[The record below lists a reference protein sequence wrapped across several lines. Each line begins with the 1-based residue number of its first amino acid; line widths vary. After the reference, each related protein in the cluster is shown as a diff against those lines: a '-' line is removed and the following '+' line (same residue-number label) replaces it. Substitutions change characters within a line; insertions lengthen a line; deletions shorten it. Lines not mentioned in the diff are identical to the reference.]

1 VERSR
6 RLYFLL
12 LTLASVLGWIFGLWA
27 APIVAFAAL
36 ESVWTLAVWS
46 RARRSRSSAYV
57 R

>member
-1 VERSR
+1 MERSR

-27 APIVAFAAL
+27 VPIVAFAAL
-36 ESVWTLAVWS
+36 ESVWTLAEWS
-46 RARRSRSSAYV
+46 RERRARSGAYV